1 MATDN
6 QRLTKVEEGVNKLL
20 KLAAPETSSE
30 LKDDTDYEKFAARR
44 QIFALVGLFLSA
56 LQAYLMFIFFLPLF
70 SVSFGIF
77 LTFGMLGM
85 ILLFNKYVIPGH
97 TILRISNNAI
107 ASAIFILCIAL
118 VIIFGAQIGNSV
130 ITDPYGNGEDMH
142 NRQPVVS
149 EQAAPESA
157 PESASLSRLSG
168 TTEPRNNGDSER

>member
-6 QRLTKVEEGVNKLL
+6 QRLTKVEEGISELL
-20 KLAAPETSSE
+20 KLANPAPDTSAE
-30 LKDDTDYEKFAARR
+30 PNDTAYHKFAARR

-142 NRQPVVS
+142 NRQPVIS
-149 EQAAPESA
+149 EQAA

-168 TTEPRNNGDSER
+168 TTVPRSQGESER